1 MPRIPYAERAMRF
14 DAELE
19 AAKTRGDADQVL
31 TAMLTDPARDW
42 LEKGA
47 VVAALGEAQGGA
59 GSPAIRGEFANAAG
73 ELDTA
78 PPSQR
83 HWLKDLAMAAVW
95 ALWRR
100 GGAAATDVFVTAA
113 LHANRDLSEFGM
125 QALAADGDDRA
136 WDEVISMLGELLRT
150 KAAAGTHRSVQALYA
165 IEYLARHAGQG
176 SGRATQLITLVR
188 ERWRNIGDQAS
199 VLARWPGIGPDGPPP
214 ETVSL
219 TLPPTFRPHRPWE
232 HPQH

>member
-1 MPRIPYAERAMRF
+1 MLS
-14 DAELE
+14 DSELK
-19 AAKTRGDADQVL
+19 AAKARSDPDQVL

-42 LEKGA
+42 REKSA
-47 VVAALGEAQGGA
+47 VVAALSEVQGGV
-59 GSPAIRGEFANAAG
+59 GSSAIRGEFARAAG

-78 PPSQR
+78 RPSQR
-83 HWLKDLAMAAVW
+83 YWLKNIALAAVW

-100 GGAAATDVFVTAA
+100 DGAAATDVFVTAA

-136 WDEVISMLGELLRT
+136 WDEVISRLGELLRS
-150 KAAAGTHRSVQALYA
+150 KAAAGTHRSVQALGA

-176 SGRATQLITLVR
+176 SDRATRLITLVR

-199 VLARWPGIGPDGPPP
+199 VLARWPDIGPGGSPP
-214 ETVSL
+214 VLSA
-219 TLPPTFRPHRPWE
+219 
-232 HPQH
+232 